1 MVTPVLINRLGL
13 TFHFTVL
20 FSFAILNLTFILLL
34 LFHFQCALVHL
45 IYSQS
50 IFSKDRFL
58 SQHFKHDQET
68 KQYFR
73 LGTTKQFITDK
84 KINYPL
90 RLNQLARNQIFNF
103 AVH

>member
-20 FSFAILNLTFILLL
+20 FSFAILNVTFDSFYCCSFI
-34 LFHFQCALVHL
+34 FSAHWCTWSLVEAF
-45 IYSQS
+45 
-50 IFSKDRFL
+50 FSKDRFL

-90 RLNQLARNQIFNF
+90 R
-103 AVH
+103 